1 MCGAFL
7 YRLSRFL
14 PGGAYYRQQP
24 QKQKEEM
31 DNHLRFLTLG
41 NLLKAWPGWALKA
54 KVRLALRVKPM
65 VKKWFLK
72 YVRRCLHTW
81 LSNFSPFSCRL
92 RQTNLQ
98 ASYKQPGAAAS
109 LLIGMPC
116 QPLLCA
122 ALNNFQ
128 TFASFASV
136 SKL

>member
-14 PGGAYYRQQP
+14 PGGAYYRQPP

-41 NLLKAWPGWALKA
+41 NLKGLPGWALKA

-81 LSNFSPFSCRL
+81 LLLLSNFSPFSCRL

-98 ASYKQPGAAAS
+98 QASYKQPGAAS
-109 LLIGMPC
+109 PLIGMPC

-122 ALNNFQ
+122 ALK
-128 TFASFASV
+128 
-136 SKL
+136 KLLFRLLLLSHQ